1 MRKFLQKTKLA
12 ALGLLTGLALAGC
25 GSDEGAIK
33 HVPRNRTLIL
43 GLPQMRDYDS
53 FNPFIVGTQ
62 SLGFDY
68 LFEPLYFYNGAQG
81 LGPRLRGSV
90 EQKWRAPDDPAL
102 VPLFR
107 QALEIWLA
115 ELPAIPLLQWFHR
128 IPHNQTYWTNWPSA
142 ENPYMNSAYWVR
154 SFLIVLLGLEPAQP

>member
-1 MRKFLQKTKLA
+1 MGNGGSVRDPYFTLRPLPQPLRPA
-12 ALGLLTGLALAGC
+12 HRHGYSIFLALAQRGLR
-25 GSDEGAIK
+25 
-33 HVPRNRTLIL
+33 PL
-43 GLPQMRDYDS
+43 GRSHGQ
-53 FNPFIVGTQ
+53 I
-62 SLGFDY
+62 
-68 LFEPLYFYNGAQG
+68 
-81 LGPRLRGSV
+81 
-90 EQKWRAPDDPAL
+90 APDDPAL

-154 SFLIVLLGLEPAQP
+154 SFLIVLLGLEPTQP